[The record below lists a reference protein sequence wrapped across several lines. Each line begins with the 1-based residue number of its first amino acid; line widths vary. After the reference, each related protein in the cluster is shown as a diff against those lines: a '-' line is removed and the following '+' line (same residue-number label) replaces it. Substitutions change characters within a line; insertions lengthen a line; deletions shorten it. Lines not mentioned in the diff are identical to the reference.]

1 MQENKPQTF
10 SRLAVLEDEIKQL
23 KRTTAIS
30 ILEIGDRL
38 LEAKS
43 IVPYGEWEKWLSE
56 NVRLS
61 NRTARHFMKAARIY
75 KGEERQALAD
85 LEITKLYYLSELSDE
100 KRHELIEAADVR
112 GMTTRELKKAVKG
125 TDLIAQ
131 LETMIIND
139 LSELCE
145 EVFLK
150 LDDPVPVAMVLAIHC
165 PFWLRQGIQE
175 YFRKVKTIIQERRAL
190 AGGDAP

>member
-1 MQENKPQTF
+1 MQENKPQTDG
-10 SRLAVLEDEIKQL
+10 RLAVLEKEIKQL

-61 NRTARHFMKAARIY
+61 NRTARNFMKAARIY

-112 GMTTRELKKAVKG
+112 GMTTRELKKAVKEADEAVLFRPIL
-125 TDLIAQ
+125 TDDFYRLRDMILNSNDVVELAAAIAILSQ
-131 LETMIIND
+131 FRRELEDCCKEVEMIIQSVD
-139 LSELCE
+139 EGAC
-145 EVFLK
+145 
-150 LDDPVPVAMVLAIHC
+150 
-165 PFWLRQGIQE
+165 RG
-175 YFRKVKTIIQERRAL
+175 
-190 AGGDAP
+190 